1 MIEKRVETNEPLETC
16 LAIITSQPVLPD
28 KNHTGCIIE
37 EYGHAKLDVSGSLA
51 DFSRKASVPSLKESQ
66 FTIPVNPLPRTR
78 CELRLTNNTPA
89 KLHTSRKSHAISPI
103 LN

>member
-1 MIEKRVETNEPLETC
+1 MIEKRVETNESLETC

-37 EYGHAKLDVSGSLA
+37 EYGHAELDLSGSLA
-51 DFSRKASVPSLKESQ
+51 DFFRKASVPSLEESQ

-78 CELRLTNNTPA
+78 CELRLTNNTSA
-89 KLHTSRKSHAISPI
+89 KLHTSR
-103 LN
+103 